1 MFDVLVHLYG
11 LAAVALVQVT
21 LVAHKI
27 NIVGIVGIVDSHRII
42 SYLNVKHARSVHGQ
56 QLLLDLL
63 PLSRQPHFEEPL
75 PQHHSDGILPG
86 DLLVAAENFSN
97 LLLGYLVDLLLPFR
111 FAFGL
116 LPPDCFEYFDV
127 PFHLPL
133 LICEGLDVLLGTTWL
148 TVLLVSPAS
157 GW

>member
-11 LAAVALVQVT
+11 LAAVALVEVT

-42 SYLNVKHARSVHGQ
+42 SYLNVKDARSVHGQ

-111 FAFGL
+111 LAFGL
-116 LPPDCFEYFDV
+116 LPPNGFEYFNV

-133 LICEGLDVLLGTTWL
+133 LICKSLDVLLGTTWL
-148 TVLLVSPAS
+148 AVLLVSPAS